1 MKKRIIILLTILFAL
16 SFFVKSYQ
24 KYQEKVLFQQTVQ
37 AEFAP
42 YEEAGKEFLDVIQKI
57 DPKLHQQLLENLKT
71 ADPSNPAELDQ
82 YMQSLFTILE
92 SMLVVRLNQTSS
104 TAFQQFMISNK
115 NVLKEILAQDP
126 SGHICLGVSLG
137 DLDSIKKSTNLIN
150 ETLRNQ
156 KLDSMKAVLLDSTIE
171 QPQYNFTDSEKIE
184 FWNQVLAKVA
194 EKYPSTLFEQM
205 NLPLDGITEKA
216 MVCQFFIDVSQ
227 EFIDADDKNL
237 SMETWKIINQ
247 Q

>member
-16 SFFVKSYQ
+16 SFFVKGYQ
-24 KYQEKVLFQQTVQ
+24 KYQEKVLFQQTSR

-42 YEEAGKEFLDVIQKI
+42 YEAAGKELLDIIQKV
-57 DPKLHQQLLENLKT
+57 DPKLHKELMQSIKT

-92 SMLVVRLNQTSS
+92 SMLVARLNQTSS

-115 NVLKEILAQDP
+115 NVLQEILVQDP
-126 SGHICLGVSLG
+126 SGHVCLGISLG
-137 DLDSIKKSTNLIN
+137 DLDSIKKSANLIN

-156 KLDSMKAVLLDSTIE
+156 KLDSMKVVLLDSTVE
-171 QPQYNFTDSEKIE
+171 QPKLNFTEDEKLE
-184 FWNQVLAKVA
+184 FWNKVLTTVA
-194 EKYPSTLFEQM
+194 AKYPPSLFEQM
-205 NLPLDGITEKA
+205 NLPFEKMTEKV
-216 MVCQFFIDVSQ
+216 MVCQFFIDISQ
-227 EFIDADDKNL
+227 EFIDAEDKNL
-237 SMETWKIINQ
+237 SMETWKVLNQ